1 MQTQPAALG
10 ARYLFLSPTGMAVA
24 LAALAFLRG
33 LFAWPFLLLIHRRM
47 GMGMMRGGVPGQVPG
62 QMPGQIPGQMPGQY
76 HGAMGAHMWLHVWW
90 ALPALWLA
98 SIVAA
103 AIAGA
108 IFAVIYNFVA
118 ARANRNQP
126 AT

>member
-1 MQTQPAALG
+1 MQTQPAAVG
-10 ARYLFLSPTGMAVA
+10 PRYLFLSPTGMAVA

-33 LFAWPFLLLIHRRM
+33 LFAWPFLLLAHHRMRM
-47 GMGMMRGGVPGQVPG
+47 MQGGVPGQGPG
-62 QMPGQIPGQMPGQY
+62 QMPGQMPGQF
-76 HGAMGAHMWLHVWW
+76 HGAMGAPMLWHAPW

-108 IFAVIYNFVA
+108 IFAVIYNTVVA
-118 ARANRNQP
+118 RVSRNQP

>member
-1 MQTQPAALG
+1 MQTQPAAVG

-24 LAALAFLRG
+24 LAALAFLHG
-33 LFAWPFLLLIHRRM
+33 LFAWPFLLLKHHH
-47 GMGMMRGGVPGQVPG
+47 MGMMRGGMSGQLPGQVPG
-62 QMPGQIPGQMPGQY
+62 QMPGQVPGQFP
-76 HGAMGAHMWLHVWW
+76 GAMGGHLWLHVWW

-118 ARANRNQP
+118 ARANRV
-126 AT
+126 A

>member
-1 MQTQPAALG
+1 MQTQTAAVG
-10 ARYLFLSPTGMAVA
+10 PRYLFLSPAGMAVA
-24 LAALAFLRG
+24 LAALAFLHG
-33 LFAWPFLLLIHRRM
+33 LFAWPFLLLKHHHMRM
-47 GMGMMRGGVPGQVPG
+47 MQGGVPGQGPG
-62 QMPGQIPGQMPGQY
+62 QMPGQMPGQFP
-76 HGAMGAHMWLHVWW
+76 GAMGGHLLWHMWW

-108 IFAVIYNFVA
+108 IFAVIYNAVA
-118 ARANRNQP
+118 ARVSRNQP

>member
-1 MQTQPAALG
+1 MQTKEAIVGP
-10 ARYLFLSPTGMAVA
+10 RYLLLSPAGMAVA

-33 LFAWPFLLLIHRRM
+33 LFAWPFILLKHHRFGAM
-47 GMGMMRGGVPGQVPG
+47 DGGMPGQIPGQVPG
-62 QMPGQIPGQMPGQY
+62 QMPGGMPG
-76 HGAMGAHMWLHVWW
+76 HMYPHLMWQTPW

-108 IFAVIYNFVA
+108 IFAFIYNAVA
-118 ARANRNQP
+118 ARTIA
-126 AT
+126 ATAQTRP